1 MIYYYKGH
9 TLDTRGS
16 KDTEL
21 MACPL
26 CGPDRKPDHQHR
38 KTLKV
43 DKAKKV
49 AYCFHC
55 CVGGILTTP
64 GDEFEKSEKRES
76 NGVPSHFKR
85 PVFDSNKTEMSD
97 AMVKYFVEERCIPQK
112 VLIDLKV
119 TEVEHYLPDV
129 KKKVKCIGFNYF
141 VEGELVNTKYR
152 DREKHFAMEA
162 GAEQV
167 PYNIDSSMEPKTVY
181 IVEGETDAMSVIAAG
196 HPNVI
201 SVPNGANTNLGW
213 LDKFVESHFE
223 NKEII
228 YIAVDN
234 DKNGLILRNELLR
247 RFGRGICRIVT
258 FADGCKDANE
268 HLVKHGA
275 ESLRIHLEM
284 PPMLPLDGV
293 FTVDD
298 VIDEYRFIYEN
309 GVSTGLS
316 TGFPNLDKYV
326 RMKLGKLC
334 VITGE
339 PTAGKSEFV
348 DMLVTNM
355 YLNHDWKTAFFSP
368 ENMPLEEAYCKHAEK
383 MIGKK
388 FKQGIT
394 TEEEYKESVE
404 FLNDN
409 IFSIIPKED
418 FTIESILNKATDLIR
433 RNGIKALV
441 IDPYNCVEHHLGKFQ
456 METSYI
462 GQFLEKL
469 SRYAEKHNIL
479 VILVAHPA
487 KQQDDTR
494 YTKSKQPKM
503 YDIYGSSHFYN
514 KSDIGMAVVRNF
526 ETGITTIHI
535 LKVKSRSFGQKGKVH
550 FLFNSYNGRFVPCEE
565 NISKEYVK
573 HTPSIFDNT
582 NWFEK
587 KRGMIDASAKLQEIE
602 FETEEEEET
611 ELPF

>member
-1 MIYYYKGH
+1 MNYYYKGH
-9 TLDTRGS
+9 TLETKGS
-16 KDTEL
+16 NDTEF

-55 CVGGILTTP
+55 CVGGYLTTP

-141 VEGELVNTKYR
+141 VDGELVNTKYR

-167 PYNIDSSMEPKTVY
+167 PYNIDSSKEAKRVY
-181 IVEGETDAMSVIAAG
+181 VVEGETDAMSVIAAG
-196 HPNVI
+196 FSSVI
-201 SVPNGANTNLGW
+201 SVPNGANTNLSW

-234 DKNGLILRNELLR
+234 DRKGVILRDELIR

-258 FADGCKDANE
+258 FAAGCKDANE

-293 FTVDD
+293 FSVDD
-298 VIDEYRFIYEN
+298 VIDEYRQIFEK
-309 GVSTGLS
+309 GVTKGLS
-316 TGFPNLDKYV
+316 TGFANLDKYIRFV
-326 RMKLGKLC
+326 LGKLC
-334 VITGE
+334 VVTGE

-355 YLNHDWKTAFFSP
+355 YMNHDWKTAYFSP
-368 ENMPLEEAYCKHAEK
+368 ENMPIEEAYCKIAEK

-388 FKQGIT
+388 LEQGFT
-394 TEEEYKESVE
+394 TEEEYQKSVV
-404 FLNDN
+404 FLNEN
-409 IFSIIPKED
+409 IFTIIPKED

-441 IDPYNCVEHHLGKFQ
+441 IDPYNCVEHRLGKFER
-456 METSYI
+456 ETSYI
-462 GQFLEKL
+462 NQFLDKL
-469 SRYAEKHNIL
+469 SKYAEKHHIL
-479 VILVAHPA
+479 VILVAHPV
-487 KQQDDTR
+487 KQEDDKKSS
-494 YTKSKQPKM
+494 KSKQLRM

-514 KSDIGMAVVRNF
+514 KTDFGLAVVRD
-526 ETGITTIHI
+526 ETTDLTTIHI
-535 LKVKSRSFGQKGKVH
+535 LKVKTKNLGKKGKVQ
-550 FLFNSYNGRFVPCEE
+550 FIFNTVNGR
-565 NISKEYVK
+565 Y
-573 HTPSIFDNT
+573 TPYDTETTADLGKPRTSLFDNS
-582 NWFEK
+582 NWFDK
-587 KRGMIDASAKLQEIE
+587 KEGKIDATAKVQEIA
-602 FETEEEEET
+602 FEEDVER